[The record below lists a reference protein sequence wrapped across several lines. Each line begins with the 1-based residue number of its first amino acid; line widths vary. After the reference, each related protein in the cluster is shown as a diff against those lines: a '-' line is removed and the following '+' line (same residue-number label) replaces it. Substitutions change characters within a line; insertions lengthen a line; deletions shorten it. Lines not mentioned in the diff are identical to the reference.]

1 MLSNKPNTAILIGT
15 YNGARFVHAQIESIR
30 HQIGKKCR
38 IFISDDASTDNTVD
52 VIKKIACQDKRVVL
66 VARNTTRLGVIQNYD
81 RLFHAAL
88 DWGAERVFIS
98 DQDDIW
104 CPGKLR
110 LQHERIDQLEI
121 TFGQSCPVLVHTDL
135 FVVDE
140 RLQPINNS
148 FFNFQGLKPEKNNSL
163 NFLIAQN
170 HVTGCTCAFNRALLK
185 IATPIPEG
193 AVMHDWWLAL
203 CAATFGRI
211 KLIDKPLTL
220 YRQHDKNIVG
230 VKKIV
235 RMLEQANLKYI
246 FRQWRAGFTHFKQS
260 FDQVAA
266 LQMLIAESPRKIS
279 SDKKQL
285 INAYAACRNQ
295 GRLKRLG
302 SIIKNDIRRQGV
314 LFQFLFYLRLLSTPT
329 F

>member
-38 IFISDDASTDNTVD
+38 IFISDEASTDNTVD

-66 VARNTTRLGVIQNYD
+66 VASNTTRLGVIQNYD

-110 LQHERIDQLEI
+110 LQHERIDQLEK

-135 FVVDE
+135 FVVDV
-140 RLQPINNS
+140 RLQPIHNS
-148 FFNFQGLKPEKNNSL
+148 FFNFQGLKPEKNNSI

-185 IATPIPEG
+185 IAAPIPDS
-193 AVMHDWWLAL
+193 AVIHDWWLAL

-211 KLIDKPLTL
+211 EMINKPLTL
-220 YRQHDKNIVG
+220 YRQHENNVVG
-230 VKKIV
+230 VKKIFH
-235 RMLEQANLKYI
+235 MLEQPNLKKI
-246 FRQWRAGFTHFKQS
+246 LRQWRAGTTHFKQS
-260 FDQVAA
+260 FHQAAA
-266 LQMLIAESPRKIS
+266 LQLLIAEHPQKIS
-279 SDKKQL
+279 PDIKQL
-285 INAYAACRNQ
+285 INVYAACRNQ
-295 GRLKRLG
+295 GRLERFG
-302 SIIKNDIRRQGV
+302 AIIKNNIRRQGI
-314 LFQFLFYLRLLSTPT
+314 LFQFSFYLRLLSTT
-329 F
+329 TS